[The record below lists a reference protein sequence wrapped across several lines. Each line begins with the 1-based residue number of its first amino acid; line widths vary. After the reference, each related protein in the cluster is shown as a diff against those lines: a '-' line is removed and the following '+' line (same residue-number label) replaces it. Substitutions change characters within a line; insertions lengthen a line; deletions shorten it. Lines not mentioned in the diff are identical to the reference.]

1 MQPVFILS
9 FDNVYSVADDNYF
22 SDFPVNIW
30 VVSFIVYAFC
40 DFLWVNNSLTRYIY
54 VVYIK

>member
-9 FDNVYSVADDNYF
+9 FDNVYSVADDSYF

-40 DFLWVNNSLTRYIY
+40 GSTIP
-54 VVYIK
+54 